1 MSPAPSQ
8 PPQTTLAAEAGP
20 VRALFIQHDHYSPSG
35 LVGDAF
41 AELGYEIAELRVVP
55 RERYRSPGVT
65 VTFPDPAAYDAV
77 VAFGAIWSVYDTA
90 AIGAWIG
97 DEIEFTRTAIAAGVP
112 VLGIC
117 FGGQMLATAVGGRV
131 ERAPSV
137 EIGWT
142 PISRTLPSPLLPPG
156 PWFEW
161 HYDRFLL
168 PPGLPALATTDLGG
182 GENGGAG
189 RGGGENGGAEQIS
202 QAFTIGRSLG
212 LQFHPEVTEAVL
224 DAWLS
229 EGGAEELATIGVDP
243 ARLLSETRALADD
256 AAARAHELVRRFVTD
271 VATRPVAALH
281 DVMS

>member
-1 MSPAPSQ
+1 MM
-8 PPQTTLAAEAGP
+8 
-20 VRALFIQHDHYSPSG
+20 RALFIQHDHYSPSG

-41 AELGYEIAELRVVP
+41 DALGYDVTELRVVS
-55 RERYRSPGVT
+55 RERHRSPDVA
-65 VTFPDPAAYDAV
+65 VTFPDPTAYDAI
-77 VAFGAIWSVYDTA
+77 VAFGAIWSVYDDAT
-90 AIGAWIG
+90 IGTWIG
-97 DEIEFTRTAIAAGVP
+97 DEIELTRTAIGAGVP

-131 ERAPSV
+131 ERAPSP

-142 PISRTLPSPLLPPG
+142 PISITSPSPALPPG

-168 PPGLPALATTDLGG
+168 PSGVPSLATSELGG
-182 GENGGAG
+182 GEVA
-189 RGGGENGGAEQIS
+189 S
-202 QAFTIGRSLG
+202 QAFAIGRSLG

-243 ARLLSETRALADD
+243 ARLLSETRALAGD
-256 AAARAHELVRRFVTD
+256 AATRAHELVRRFVTD
-271 VATRPVAALH
+271 VATRPVVALD
-281 DVMS
+281 DVRP

>member
-1 MSPAPSQ
+1 
-8 PPQTTLAAEAGP
+8 
-20 VRALFIQHDHYSPSG
+20 VRALFIRHDHYSPSG

-41 AELGYEIAELRVVP
+41 TALGYDIAELNVVP
-55 RERYRSPGVT
+55 RMRFRSPDVT
-65 VTFPDPAAYDAV
+65 VTFPDPTAYDAI
-77 VAFGAIWSVYDTA
+77 VAFGAIWSVYDKA
-90 AIGAWIG
+90 AIGTWVG

-131 ERAPSV
+131 ERAPSP

-142 PISRTLPSPLLPPG
+142 PIARTSPATVIPPG

-168 PPGLPALATTDLGG
+168 PSCVPSLATTDLGG
-182 GENGGAG
+182 GEHGGAG
-189 RGGGENGGAEQIS
+189 QVS

-212 LQFHPEVTEAVL
+212 LQFHPEVTETVL
-224 DAWLS
+224 DAWLA
-229 EGGAEELATIGVDP
+229 EGGTEELATIGVDP
-243 ARLLSETRALADD
+243 ARLLRETRALAGD
-256 AAARAHELVRRFVTD
+256 AAGRAHELVRRFVTD

-281 DVMS
+281 DAVS

>member
-8 PPQTTLAAEAGP
+8 PPQTALAAEAGP
-20 VRALFIQHDHYSPSG
+20 VRALFIKHDHYSPNG
-35 LVGDAF
+35 LAGDAF
-41 AELGYEIAELRVVP
+41 AELGYDITELTVVP
-55 RERYRSPGVT
+55 RERYHSPGVS
-65 VTFPDPAAYDAV
+65 VTFPDPAAYDAI

-90 AIGAWIG
+90 TIGAWVG

-117 FGGQMLATAVGGRV
+117 FGGQLLATAVGGRV
-131 ERAPSV
+131 ERAPSP

-142 PISRTLPSPLLPPG
+142 PISRTVPSPLIPPG

-168 PPGLPALATTDLGG
+168 PAGLPALATTGLGG
-182 GENGGAG
+182 GEHGGAG
-189 RGGGENGGAEQIS
+189 RIS

-243 ARLLSETRALADD
+243 ARLLSETRALAGD

-271 VATRPVAALH
+271 VATRPVAPLPA
-281 DVMS
+281 VVS